1 MSASLHPASRRERVA
16 IAGAT
21 GRVGAAVA
29 NLLAADDLDVVA
41 FTRRPAEVRFPVS
54 VAVAG
59 VDFDRAETLRD
70 ALQGV
75 DRFFLAHGTS
85 PRQVEN
91 EIALIDAG
99 IAVGVRHVVKLSAL
113 GPASRLNP
121 FAWHMK
127 IEAHLASQPVA
138 STVIRPSAFADI
150 LKLSGPQIA
159 AGAWTGAAG
168 GGRVNFID
176 TRDIAKV
183 VRVAL
188 FEEVNPESQR
198 AYHLTGPR
206 AWTMHELAEALSD
219 LLARPVAYNHCSPEE
234 RRAALLAGGRS
245 PLVADLLVGL
255 DQIFRESVLGETT
268 STVQELTGEPPR
280 PLEAWLAENRSAFT
294 S

>member
-1 MSASLHPASRRERVA
+1 MSTS
-16 IAGAT
+16 
-21 GRVGAAVA
+21 
-29 NLLAADDLDVVA
+29 N
-41 FTRRPAEVRFPVS
+41 
-54 VAVAG
+54 
-59 VDFDRAETLRD
+59 RAETLRD

-75 DRFFLAHGTS
+75 DRFFLAHGTF

-127 IEAHLASQPVA
+127 IEAHLASQPAA

-188 FEEVNPESQR
+188 FEDVNPESQR

-206 AWTMHELAEALSD
+206 TWTMQQVAAALSE
-219 LLARPVAYNHCSPEE
+219 LLARPVGYNHCSPEE
-234 RRAALLAGGRS
+234 RRAALLAGGSS

-255 DQIFRESVLGETT
+255 DQVFRESVLGETT

-280 PLEAWLAENRSAFT
+280 PLEACLAENRSAFRN
-294 S
+294 